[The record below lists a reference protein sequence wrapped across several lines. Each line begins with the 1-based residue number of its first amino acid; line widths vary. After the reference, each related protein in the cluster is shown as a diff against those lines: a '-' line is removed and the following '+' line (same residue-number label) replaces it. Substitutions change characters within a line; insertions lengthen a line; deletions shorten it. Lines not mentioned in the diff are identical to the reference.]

1 LGILFISFGEFTM
14 GASKYIKQTFQN
26 EWKGSKDDNYDYSE
40 LMRKRGIEF
49 RKEDRAVVKLEKPTN
64 LAGARSVGYK
74 AKQGIFVARA
84 RVRKGT
90 GTHHR
95 PKNKRRPKRQGQAK
109 LSRRISTQAMAEE
122 KVSKYFENAEALG
135 SYKIAEDGKWH
146 YFEVVMADR
155 NASTIVADKN
165 LKYLAHGHQGRAERG
180 KTFAGGSNKITN
192 LKNKR
197 KIRAKKALDKHFG

>member
-1 LGILFISFGEFTM
+1 M
-14 GASKYIKQTFQN
+14 GASKYIKKTFQN
-26 EWKGSKDDNYDYSE
+26 EWKGSKDDDYNYSD
-40 LMRKRGIEF
+40 LMRVRGIEF
-49 RKEDRAVVKLEKPTN
+49 RKEDLAVVKLDKPTN
-64 LAGARSVGYK
+64 LVAARSVGYK
-74 AKQGIFVARA
+74 AKQGVFVARA

-109 LSRRISTQAMAEE
+109 LSRKINTQAMAEQ
-122 KVSKYFENAEALG
+122 KVSKRFENAEVIG

-146 YFEVVMADR
+146 YFEVIMADR
-155 NASTIVADKN
+155 NASTIIVDKN
-165 LKYLAHGHQGRAERG
+165 LKYLASGHQGRAERG
-180 KTFAGGSNKITN
+180 KTFAGGVNKIKN

>member
-1 LGILFISFGEFTM
+1 M
-14 GASKYIKQTFQN
+14 GANKYIRAAFQN
-26 EWKGSKDDNYDYSE
+26 EWNGTKDENYDYA
-40 LMRKRGIEF
+40 LIMRKRGIEF
-49 RKEDRAVVKLEKPTN
+49 RNEERAVVKVDHPTN
-64 LAGARSVGYK
+64 LPSARSVGYK
-74 AKQGIFVARA
+74 AKQGIFVVRV

-109 LSRRISTQAMAEE
+109 LSRRISTQGMAEQ
-122 KVSKYFENAEALG
+122 KASKYHENAEALG

-155 NASTIVADKN
+155 NSTSILADKN
-165 LKYLAHGHQGRAERG
+165 LKFLAYGHQGRAERG
-180 KTFAGGSNKITN
+180 KTYATGSNKLKN

-197 KIRAKKALDKHFG
+197 KIRAKKRLEKRFG